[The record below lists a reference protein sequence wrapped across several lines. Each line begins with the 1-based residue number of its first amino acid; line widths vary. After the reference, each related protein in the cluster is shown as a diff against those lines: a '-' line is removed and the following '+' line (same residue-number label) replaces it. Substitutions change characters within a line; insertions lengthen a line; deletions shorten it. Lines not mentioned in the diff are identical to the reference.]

1 MKGATFAL
9 AALLVLSV
17 FIDVQAQSSGK
28 AQITEIRHGTLKI
41 YKIADTKSLI
51 EEAQKSDLAT
61 ELPWDILDYSDNG
74 MYQVEIDGQKVWIVD
89 RSVKINISAT
99 GSALNS
105 SSMNY
110 ADPEHAG
117 SRGYGD

>member
-51 EEAQKSDLAT
+51 EEVQKSDVAT

-74 MYQVEIDGQKVWIVD
+74 MYQVEIDGQMKRLRKPAHCLQAFVPQDD
-89 RSVKINISAT
+89 RTKRHP
-99 GSALNS
+99 L
-105 SSMNY
+105 
-110 ADPEHAG
+110 
-117 SRGYGD
+117 RG